1 MKDDFLAEFD
11 ALFADLARRSR
22 PGRFEPNA
30 DVYLSDDGRVVV
42 VDVEIAGADPTELR
56 VMAEERRLHIIGR
69 RIDRR
74 RTGRGSVM
82 LKEIAYGDFA
92 KKLHL
97 PFAVAHDEV
106 TAAYRDGILTIALPI
121 SENAL
126 PVHRTEIRMT
136 VRRTLV

>member
-1 MKDDFLAEFD
+1 MKDDFVAEFD

-30 DVYLSDDGRVVV
+30 DVYLSEDGRVML

-74 RTGRGSVM
+74 
-82 LKEIAYGDFA
+82 
-92 KKLHL
+92 
-97 PFAVAHDEV
+97 
-106 TAAYRDGILTIALPI
+106 
-121 SENAL
+121 
-126 PVHRTEIRMT
+126 
-136 VRRTLV
+136 